1 MKMEKTIYNIKRLG
15 VTKVMLATVFFTALT
30 LGGCDKITDLQ
41 PNNSFSEETAFS
53 SAARAELAMTGVYDA
68 AQSGFYAGG
77 AVRGY
82 PFGAA
87 NTEQG
92 DMRGEDMMNVA
103 TFFALTYEGLYDVT
117 TANNQYQWET
127 LFSLVN
133 RANVVIEGVQ
143 AAGAA
148 NTIAAAKA
156 IEYEAEAKFLRAMA
170 YQELLVH
177 FARPYDHTA
186 GATHPGVPYRTVAV
200 NTPAKVDEAK
210 SQGRNTV
217 KECYD
222 KMIEDLSFAEA
233 NLPPTRTGALKVS
246 RATKGAAIALK
257 VRAYLNMGNWAQV
270 IAESDK
276 IVQGATAFT
285 SSIGGYALTA
295 SPNGPFATPA
305 ANLANT
311 ESMFSIE
318 NASTDNPGTNGA
330 IGQMYSKSPGRG
342 LVAISP
348 IIWNAPFWKA
358 NDLRRTQLATNNGR
372 AYFTTKYTDYVTFTD
387 ANPIIRYSEVLLS
400 RAEAF
405 ARITPLDPRALALLN
420 AVRNRAV
427 TSVTDQFTIA
437 SFISGNSLIQSILD
451 ERRIE
456 FLAEGR
462 RWADIHR
469 LANDPVFNSGGV
481 PAKVAYT
488 GTTFASWNATTPYA
502 GSRSITAIPYSDFRF
517 VWPIPQT
524 ETSSNE
530 VLKEQQNPGY

>member
-1 MKMEKTIYNIKRLG
+1 MKRNIFNKGISKLF
-15 VTKVMLATVFFTALT
+15 VPAIFTALT
-30 LGGCDKITDLQ
+30 FAACDKITDLQ

-87 NTEQG
+87 STEQG

-103 TFFALTYEGLYDVT
+103 TFYALTYEGNYDVT
-117 TANNQYQWET
+117 TANNQYHWET
-127 LFSLVN
+127 LFSLIN
-133 RANVVIEGVQ
+133 RANVVIEGVK
-143 AAGAA
+143 AAAAA
-148 NTIAAAKA
+148 NTIPATKA
-156 IEYEAEAKFLRAMA
+156 LEYEAEARFLRAMA
-170 YQELLVH
+170 HQELLVH
-177 FARPYDHTA
+177 FARPYSHTA
-186 GATHPGVPYRTVAV
+186 GATHPGVPYRTIAV

-217 KECYD
+217 KQCYD
-222 KMIEDLSFAEA
+222 KLLEDLTFAET
-233 NLPPTRTGALKVS
+233 NLPPTRTGSLKVS

-270 IAESDK
+270 VTESDK
-276 IVQGATAFT
+276 IVQGTTSFT

-295 SPNGPFATPA
+295 SPNGPFTSPAT
-305 ANLANT
+305 NLTNT
-311 ESMFSIE
+311 ESIFSIE
-318 NASTDNPGTNGA
+318 NASTDNAGTNGA

-358 NDLRRTQLATNNGR
+358 NDLRRTLLATHNGR
-372 AYFTTKYTDYVTFTD
+372 AYFTTKYSDYVTFTD
-387 ANPIIRYSEVLLS
+387 ANPIMRYAEVLLA

-405 ARITPLDPRALALLN
+405 SRQAPLDPRALALLN
-420 AVRNRAV
+420 AVRNR
-427 TSVTDQFTIA
+427 SVTTPADQYTIA
-437 SFISGNSLIQSILD
+437 SFTSGNQLIQAILD

-456 FLAEGR
+456 FLAEGK

-469 LANDPVFNSGGV
+469 LANDPVFTTNGV
-481 PAKVAYT
+481 PSKVAYT
-488 GTTFASWNATTPYA
+488 STTFASWNATTPFT
-502 GSRSITAIPYSDFRF
+502 GTRSITGIPYSDFRF

-524 ETSSNE
+524 ETDSNP
-530 VLKEQQNPGY
+530 VLKAEQNPGY